1 MSEQPQPEA
10 EKGTYYARNQEAR
23 KAYQLKRYHE
33 TKKRVARQRKLDREL
48 HPEKMQAYDA
58 YQREYYS
65 QNRAKI
71 LARKRELYA
80 QKQPR
85 RSLLDRIRNPE
96 PWLR

>member
-1 MSEQPQPEA
+1 MTEQTTDEA
-10 EKGTYYARNQEAR
+10 KKGTYYARNREAR

-48 HPEKMQAYDA
+48 QPEKLKAYDT
-58 YQREYYS
+58 YQKEYYAK
-65 QNRAKI
+65 NREQI

-96 PWLR
+96 P